1 MLPDTDTQH
10 YDLQSIYTRLNV
22 HFLPKT
28 GSVLGRE
35 KNFVACR
42 ILENE
47 ETNDK
52 EEREADESPDLL
64 TLFCIKKEDQG
75 FERAARSSSR
85 PPAEEKG
92 RGFWEGSG

>member
-1 MLPDTDTQH
+1 MLPDIDTQH

-28 GSVLGRE
+28 GSVLGQE
-35 KNFVACR
+35 KNFVACH
-42 ILENE
+42 ILENKK
-47 ETNDK
+47 TNDK
-52 EEREADESPDLL
+52 EERETDESPDLL

-85 PPAEEKG
+85 PPAEEKE